1 MQTEHSSAA
10 SVVSNSVPVNMEARE
25 VVVINSLRTVINKAD
40 TSSLKVVISNRAVTS
55 KVAIR
60 SLRMVICKVFANH
73 SLLMAV
79 AWDSVM
85 LSMSA

>member
-10 SVVSNSVPVNMEARE
+10 SVVPNSVPVNMEARE

-40 TSSLKVVISNRAVTS
+40 ASSLKVVISNRAVTS

-60 SLRMVICKVFANH
+60 SLRMVISKVFANH
-73 SLLMAV
+73 SLLIAV